1 MLKIQINSKPDIVLS
16 EMELTESVQNC
27 DICINVYN
35 VFSTDVREKTMD
47 CPSLP
52 NVFNVELVLP
62 ESVSTE
68 LNSERYYLFML
79 NYLKITIFLLAYG
92 VYHFNKILS
101 SPGSTF
107 IEPLRYCE
115 QTCPPLQN

>member
-27 DICINVYN
+27 DVCINVYN
-35 VFSTDVREKTMD
+35 VFSTDVKEKTMD
-47 CPSLP
+47 WPSLP
-52 NVFNVELVLP
+52 NVFNVELVLS

-79 NYLKITIFLLAYG
+79 NYLKTPYYFWLMACI
-92 VYHFNKILS
+92 ILT
-101 SPGSTF
+101 G
-107 IEPLRYCE
+107 RE
-115 QTCPPLQN
+115 QTVLMTLS